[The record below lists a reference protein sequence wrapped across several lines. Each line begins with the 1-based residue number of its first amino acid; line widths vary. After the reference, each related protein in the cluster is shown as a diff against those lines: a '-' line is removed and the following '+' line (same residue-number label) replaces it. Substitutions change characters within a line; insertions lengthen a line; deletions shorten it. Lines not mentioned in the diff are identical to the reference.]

1 MATPPLLVLPGAL
14 LFSPP
19 MCMAAGTL
27 TCSGLLV
34 PAGGVLV
41 YPGLPYMLV
50 LDCLDCCLSG
60 LLFLRV
66 RHFVPLCARD
76 LGSHPFSLFCYL
88 YFGWGLYLGLVVAG
102 CILVFWVL
110 VPGALVDICCLEN
123 LWMTWNK
130 KLLLLCCC
138 FDYCDCWLDGLIPLR
153 SWKSGLLRGLGLHSL
168 PSAVGCCCLRV
179 PLLLPLVSMQSPGRP
194 GAAAA
199 VVVLVSTLADQ
210 PVLLQMPAVRGRL
223 LLD

>member
-1 MATPPLLVLPGAL
+1 
-14 LFSPP
+14 
-19 MCMAAGTL
+19 
-27 TCSGLLV
+27 
-34 PAGGVLV
+34 
-41 YPGLPYMLV
+41 MLV

-76 LGSHPFSLFCYL
+76 LGSHPFSFLLFVFRL
-88 YFGWGLYLGLVVAG
+88 GPVLGLVVAG
-102 CILVFWVL
+102 CILVFL
-110 VPGALVDICCLEN
+110 GSVPGALVDICCLEN

-168 PSAVGCCCLRV
+168 PSVGCCCLRV
-179 PLLLPLVSMQSPGRP
+179 PLLLPSYQCNPLEGWC
-194 GAAAA
+194 AAA
-199 VVVLVSTLADQ
+199 VGGPSIYL
-210 PVLLQMPAVRGRL
+210 G
-223 LLD
+223 